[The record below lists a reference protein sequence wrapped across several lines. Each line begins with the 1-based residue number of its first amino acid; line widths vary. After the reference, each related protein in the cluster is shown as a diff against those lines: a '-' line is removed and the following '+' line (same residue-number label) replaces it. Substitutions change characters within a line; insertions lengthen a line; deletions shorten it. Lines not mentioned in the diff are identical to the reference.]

1 MRLTIRHLSTYLYDP
16 PADRVAMRLK
26 LYPSVFDG
34 QTAADWRVSA
44 NGEAVEPLLTSGFGD
59 REGLWMRHQKTDRI
73 EVIAEGVV
81 ETEDRNGVVRGLPAN
96 PPAGVFLRE
105 TALTAACEA
114 VAALAAQASR
124 ADPLE
129 ELHDISR
136 LVRAAIDYRAGATHA
151 TTTASEALAL
161 GEGVCQDHAHVF
173 IAAARARGHPARY
186 ISGYMLADIGAE
198 ELHETHAW
206 AEAWVKGLGWVGFDP
221 SNEICPTERY
231 VRLACG
237 LDAAGAAPVLGN
249 VLGGGRENLAAS
261 VSITQTQQ

>member
-1 MRLTIRHLSTYLYDP
+1 
-16 PADRVAMRLK
+16 MRLK
-26 LYPSVFDG
+26 LFPSVYDG
-34 QTAADWRVSA
+34 QAVTDWRVSVNA
-44 NGEAVEPLLTSGFGD
+44 ETVDAILTSGFGD
-59 REGLWMRHQKTDRI
+59 REGLWLRHQKTEGV

-81 ETEDRNGVVRGLPAN
+81 ETEERSGVVRGLPAN

-105 TALTAACEA
+105 TALTTPCQA
-114 VAALAAQASR
+114 VAALAAQASS

-136 LVRAAIDYRAGATHA
+136 RVRAAIRYRPGVTHA
-151 TTTASEALAL
+151 ATTASEALAQ

-173 IAAARARGHPARY
+173 IAAARIRGHPARY
-186 ISGYMLADIGAE
+186 VSGYMLADVGAQ

-221 SNEICPTERY
+221 SNEVCPTERY
-231 VRLACG
+231 VRLAAG

-261 VSITQTQQ
+261 VSIVQAQQ